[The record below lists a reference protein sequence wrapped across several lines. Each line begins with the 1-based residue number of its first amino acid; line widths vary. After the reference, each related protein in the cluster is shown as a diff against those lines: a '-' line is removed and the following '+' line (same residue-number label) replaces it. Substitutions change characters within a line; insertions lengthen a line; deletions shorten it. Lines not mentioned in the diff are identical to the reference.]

1 MKNKSA
7 IHIQLYEPH
16 FNYGINLV
24 KGLKTNTGDF
34 AEYDI
39 FILTDTE
46 EIKEK
51 FRIAASEILVNKNI
65 NLLSLENILEKDFDN
80 LEYNENYEQCH
91 KNISD
96 GKSVFSH
103 WGSSF
108 NHVRKWL
115 CIKRAYGILEL
126 ERRGYDYVWCI
137 DAESYPGRPFNISEI
152 FSSNW
157 EKTLVSVSEEGG
169 WNDTRIATEIF
180 GYDSSNDI
188 AKKVI
193 KCGVRINDCWVVDT
207 NLFKSMIKELNV
219 KHKNPVSYYI
229 LGCEQAAYEI
239 YCYYNYLS
247 NNIDINCITFS
258 QEDFDGII
266 PKMPIFP
273 NDNDVYLHDLMHHA
287 INTSYINTEDFIER
301 LNKVYFDKVLMYR
314 GDFIRTLPQ
323 WFMQK
328 LNIKFL
334 CSNAQGS

>member
-51 FRIAASEILVNKNI
+51 FRIAASEILVNKNV
-65 NLLSLENILEKDFDN
+65 NLLSLENVLEKDFDH

-137 DAESYPGRPFNISEI
+137 DAESYPKRPFNISEI

-169 WNDTRIATEIF
+169 WNDTRITTEVF
-180 GYDSSNDI
+180 GYDPSKEI
-188 AKKVI
+188 TQKLM
-193 KCGVRINDCWVVDT
+193 KCGVRINDFWIINT
-207 NLFKSMIKELNV
+207 SIFKSMINELTQ
-219 KHKNPVSYYI
+219 KHRNPVSYFI
-229 LGCEQAAYEI
+229 VGCEQAAYEL
-239 YCYYNYLS
+239 YCYYNYL
-247 NNIDINCITFS
+247 NGNMDIECIEFGNKVFG
-258 QEDFDGII
+258 DLFDS
-266 PKMPIFP
+266 PVFP
-273 NDNDVYLHDLMHHA
+273 SESDVYLHDLFSWVIHT
-287 INTSYINTEDFIER
+287 NTDISKFIGR
-301 LNKVYFDKVLMYR
+301 MNQIYFNKVLCYR
-314 GDFIRTLPQ
+314 GDMSRSIPHQGFEQ
-323 WFMQK
+323 F
-328 LNIKFL
+328 NIKFL
-334 CSNAQGS
+334 CSNAQ